1 MASKRKTKRA
11 RMRSVPAPVVLM
23 ASPLRAVREPV
34 QLKNEDEV
42 RAFFGPDS
50 PKSGELDLIRDTIV
64 KHRMHAENIKER
76 LAELVARLFGEG
88 QASAN
93 DGDSAPAVSMLA
105 RIRDETDE
113 LGAVLAG
120 ASDILNKLETL

>member
-1 MASKRKTKRA
+1 MANKRKATRSRA
-11 RMRSVPAPVVLM
+11 PKKVAP
-23 ASPLRAVREPV
+23 P
-34 QLKNEDEV
+34 EDELRTYTWTIV
-42 RAFFGPDS
+42 GNSGDRAGAGITISDPTKPS
-50 PKSGELDLIRDTIV
+50 RELDLIRDTIV